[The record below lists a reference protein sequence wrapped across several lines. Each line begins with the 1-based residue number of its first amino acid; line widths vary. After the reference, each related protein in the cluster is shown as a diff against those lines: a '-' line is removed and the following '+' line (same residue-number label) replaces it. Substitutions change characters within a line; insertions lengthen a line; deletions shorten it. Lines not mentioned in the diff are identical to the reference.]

1 MKERR
6 CLLMKPEVARWL
18 NCSERH
24 IQNLMKLPD
33 FPRPVYAGR
42 AVRFCPEEVERF
54 INGKS
59 GKE

>member
-6 CLLMKPEVARWL
+6 CLLKKVEVARWL

-33 FPRPVYAGR
+33 FPKPVYLGS
-42 AVRFCPEEVERF
+42 AVRFCPAEIERF
-54 INGKS
+54 IDGKS